1 MVWFLSLPKLST
13 QVRPSDSYS
22 LRQKISQVRTIVDK
36 ELGFVPDAQRDKV
49 AQRWTYLYI
58 INKRVVGMASAE
70 SIREAYFLHDNNFD
84 RDHEKQKA
92 LIGIH
97 QIWVHSRF
105 RRRGVAS
112 RLIDTVREKM
122 LYGMVVPRNQVA
134 FSSPT
139 EAGASFARRYSTFL
153 SDATLNGGQVLVYDC
168 S

>member
-1 MVWFLSLPKLST
+1 M
-13 QVRPSDSYS
+13 R
-22 LRQKISQVRTIVDK
+22 IIVDK
-36 ELGFVPDAQRDKV
+36 ELGFVPDAENDKI

-58 INKRVVGMASAE
+58 LNKRVVGMVSAE

-84 RDHEKQKA
+84 RDQQKRKA

-105 RRRGVAS
+105 RRRAIAS

-139 EAGASFARRYSTFL
+139 EAGASFARRYSELQSHITP
-153 SDATLNGGQVLVYDC
+153 SGGQALVYDC
-168 S
+168 N